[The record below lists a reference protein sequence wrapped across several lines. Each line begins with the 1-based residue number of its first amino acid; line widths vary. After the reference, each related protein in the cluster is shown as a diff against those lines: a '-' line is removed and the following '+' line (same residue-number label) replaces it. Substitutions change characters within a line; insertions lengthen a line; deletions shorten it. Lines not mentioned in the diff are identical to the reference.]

1 MSFVIDESARN
12 ILARSLP
19 LFHSNRDAIAE
30 AMEAS
35 FRAARASG
43 DAFGQPEIAA
53 MVLVELLLAQGR
65 SLVDRG
71 RTEGLEDTLAEHR
84 ALGISGRHYS
94 RFGDA
99 LVAILGDVLGPNL
112 PRIVPAVWCDAFWV
126 VIGAVTA
133 EEELAHA

>member
-1 MSFVIDESARN
+1 MSVVIDESARN

-19 LFHSNRDAIAE
+19 LLHSNRDAIAE

-35 FRAARASG
+35 FRAARASE
-43 DAFGQPEIAA
+43 DRFGQPEVAA
-53 MVLVELLLAQGR
+53 MVLVDLLLAQGR
-65 SLVDRG
+65 HLADRG

-84 ALGISGRHYS
+84 RLGISGRHYS

-126 VIGAVTA
+126 VIGAVTV
-133 EEELAHA
+133 EEEMVPA